1 MWEQLEAQQAAQ
13 GEHPLKGRSNREL
26 VKLEVNPDDNAPG
39 GAEAVDQSSAMRSQ
53 INLFWGNVLF
63 EHSQVEVRLTRK
75 NAIVRMIMVMCTLPR
90 HQQKWVVTS

>member
-13 GEHPLKGRSNREL
+13 GEHPLKGRSSREL

-39 GAEAVDQSSAMRSQ
+39 GAESVDQSSAMRSQ

-75 NAIVRMIMVMCTLPR
+75 NAIVRIVVVMCALPR
-90 HQQKWVVTS
+90 HQQKCVVTS